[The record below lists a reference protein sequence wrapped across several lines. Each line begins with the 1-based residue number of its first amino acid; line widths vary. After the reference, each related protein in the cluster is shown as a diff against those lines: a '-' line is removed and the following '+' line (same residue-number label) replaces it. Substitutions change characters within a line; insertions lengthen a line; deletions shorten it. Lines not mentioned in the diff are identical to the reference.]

1 MNSIHRIISV
11 SVICATATALQAQT
25 FQEYQDQSVNRVNC
39 EAPHAWFIPF
49 SSEKEALTTDAQQS
63 SLYMSLN
70 GTWKINWVDDDDQR
84 PKTFFHTAFND
95 VEWKE
100 IEVPCNV
107 EVKGFGEPIYTNVA
121 YPHPVTPP
129 TIQRNNPVSSYRRTF
144 VLPNGWEKRRVSIHF
159 LGVQSCLY
167 LWINGRYVGFHE
179 DSMSDAGFD
188 ISSYLQ
194 TGENLIA
201 AQVMRWSDGS
211 YLEDQDMWRM
221 SGIFRD
227 VYLQSEPQMRIADFR
242 VTTPLSASYD
252 RADLNVTLQVANDAL
267 SDAKAAVRY
276 TLYDQKGKAL
286 FTETKPA
293 GVVKAGAQE
302 SISYTQSVSHPKL
315 WSAEHP
321 NLYNLTISLLDADG
335 NETECLRQ
343 DVGFREVKIQDGIL
357 KVNGQKIYIR
367 GTNHHD
373 NNPTTGR
380 YMLLDMIE
388 NDLLLMKQFNINAVR
403 TSHYPKTPRFYELCN
418 RLGFYIWDEAN
429 NESHGAGAENGNRMT
444 AYPDWRQPMTERCMA
459 MVERDKNQPCVIVWS
474 MGNECGG
481 RGRDGYSNFDYIYQ
495 EVKAY
500 DSTRPIHYENQ
511 GTDFDIIANMYITQ
525 QDLKNSYASWPQKP
539 VILCEYE
546 HAMGNSGGGMK
557 EYWDIFLANERMQG
571 GFIWDFVDQGLLTT
585 HEGKTFYANGWDFSK
600 GEHTDGDFN
609 FNGLMSPDRKPHGG
623 MWEVKAAHQPAY
635 FQCSNTQKGTIIIR
649 NMQSFTN
656 LSEYDCRWQLQLDG
670 KVVESGKL
678 NLDIAPLACKEVNLP
693 STRKMDFSRG
703 QYAWNIKL
711 FTKQDLPWA
720 KAGHE
725 VARFQAIIND
735 QPAAATVAPSAK
747 SKAQVMQTEDIV
759 RITTPRCT
767 YGISRQTGTLC
778 SMQVAGVEYM
788 TVPSRPN
795 FCRPATANEREHF
808 EVWKKKGYWNPEL
821 TLIDM
826 KVEETGTEPLN
837 IVSRLAIAGRE
848 EVVVRYSIF
857 NNGELQMTTVVNPSE
872 NIYIGKIGWQFS
884 MNPCMQQVGWLGNEY
899 ETYRDRHLCSLI
911 TLNNRM
917 IDELSVPYEVPQE
930 NGNRYDTRWVT
941 LTADGVGLLATSDAP
956 FDFSVRRYS
965 DQQIYDAPHLNYL
978 EPEDHITLNLDY
990 ENQGVGQSPGRADVL
1005 EPYRV
1010 MLRKVTYTFSLQPI
1024 KLSTEN
1030 PTKLSAKRMQ
1040 TATFSP
1046 E

>member
-1 MNSIHRIISV
+1 MNPIHRIISV
-11 SVICATATALQAQT
+11 SVICAAATALQAQT
-25 FQEYQDQSVNRVNC
+25 LQEYQDQTVNRVNC

-84 PKTFFHTAFND
+84 PKTFFQTTFND
-95 VEWKE
+95 AEWKE

-144 VLPNGWEKRRVSIHF
+144 VLPDGWEKRRVSIHF

-227 VYLQSEPQMRIADFR
+227 VYLQSEPQLRIADFR

-252 RADLNVTLQVANDAL
+252 RADLNVTLQLNNNAL

-293 GVVKAGAQE
+293 GVVEAGAQE

-373 NNPTTGR
+373 NNPATGR
-380 YMLLDMIE
+380 YMPLDMIE

-418 RLGFYIWDEAN
+418 RLGLYIWDEAN

-525 QDLKNSYASWPQKP
+525 RDLKNSYASWPQKP

-585 HEGKTFYANGWDFSK
+585 REGKTFYANGWDFSK

-609 FNGLMSPDRKPHGG
+609 FNGLMSPDRKPHGE

-635 FQCSNTQKGTIIIR
+635 FQCSNTQKGTIVIR

-670 KVVESGKL
+670 KVLESGKL

-725 VARFQAIIND
+725 VARFQAIINE

-747 SKAQVMQTEDIV
+747 SKAQVLQAEDIV
-759 RITTPRCT
+759 RIKTPRCT

-778 SMQVAGVEYM
+778 SMQMAGVEYM
-788 TVPSRPN
+788 TAPSRPN

-821 TLIDM
+821 TLVDM
-826 KVEETGTEPLN
+826 KVEDTGTEPLN
-837 IVSRLAIAGRE
+837 VVCRLLIAGRE

-857 NNGELQMTTVVNPSE
+857 NNGELQMTTVLNPSE

-884 MNPCMQQVGWLGNEY
+884 MNPRMQQVGWLGNEY
-899 ETYRDRHLCSLI
+899 ETYRDRHLCGLI
-911 TLNNRM
+911 TLNNKM

-956 FDFSVRRYS
+956 FDFSARRYS
-965 DQQIYDAPHLNYL
+965 DQQIYDAPHLSYL

-1030 PTKLSAKRMQ
+1030 PTKLSGKRMQ
-1040 TATFSP
+1040 TATF
-1046 E
+1046 